1 VSFRVDFRLKS
12 YVKTL
17 VASTLLTAG
26 ALWFVLLGLHWFPKA
41 VGSVVTVLGALFLFG
56 AAVLVFASA
65 VVLVRYKRDGLGKP
79 DLFLE
84 LNRSRE
90 PAAIKA
96 SAVGRITRTR
106 RWLARHLSGHDL
118 VVGDLVEV
126 KTWNQISAT
135 LDQKGCLDE
144 LPFMPEMLAMCGKRA
159 RVFRCAHRL
168 FDYRK
173 TRRMRHMDGTV
184 LLVSTVCDGSNHGG
198 CQAACHTIWKSA
210 WLQRVELREDSAGG
224 PASSNGSG
232 LVTEGAVPQFGT
244 QAPRYVCQLT
254 QLHAASRPIR
264 KWSLT
269 NFMLPLISGNVAPA
283 AFVVGWLTHI
293 FDQLQHLRQ
302 GVGFPAFEH
311 AQHPRRHEEALLE
324 PGDQVMVRS
333 SAEIRATLNDKF
345 MHRGLWFEPDMLKHC
360 GDRFC
365 VDAEIK
371 RVIDIVTGEMLTM
384 KTPAYVLRDVY
395 FSGERQLFNAQHD
408 PLFWRAAWL
417 RRARD

>member
-1 VSFRVDFRLKS
+1 M
-12 YVKTL
+12 
-17 VASTLLTAG
+17 LTAG
-26 ALWFVLLGLHWFPKA
+26 ALWFALLGLHWLPKA
-41 VGSVVTVLGALFLFG
+41 AGSVVTALGALFLLG
-56 AAVLVFASA
+56 AAVLACASA
-65 VVLVRYKRDGLGKP
+65 VVLVRYKRDALGKP
-79 DLFLE
+79 DLFLQ
-84 LNRSRE
+84 LNRSRG

-96 SAVGRITRTR
+96 SPVGRITRTR

-126 KTWNQISAT
+126 KTWTQIRAT
-135 LDQKGCLDE
+135 LDEKGCLDE
-144 LPFMPEMLAMCGKRA
+144 LPFMPEMLAMCGKRV

-210 WLQRVELREDSAGG
+210 WLRRVEPREDAAAE
-224 PASSNGSG
+224 PVSSNASG
-232 LVTEGAVPQFGT
+232 LVTEAAIPQFGT

-264 KWSLT
+264 KWSVT

-283 AFVVGWLTHI
+283 AFIVGWLTHI
-293 FDQLQHLRQ
+293 FNQLQHLRQ
-302 GVGFPAFEH
+302 GVGFPVFEH
-311 AQHPRRHEEALLE
+311 AQHPGRHEEARLE

-333 SAEIRATLNDKF
+333 SAEIRATLNDKL

-360 GDRFC
+360 GRRFC
-365 VDAEIK
+365 VNSEVEKI
-371 RVIDIVTGEMLTM
+371 IDVVTGEMLTM
-384 KTPAYVLRDVY
+384 KTPAYVLRDVH
-395 FSGERQLFNAQHD
+395 FSGERQLFNAQHE

-417 RRARD
+417 RRAWD